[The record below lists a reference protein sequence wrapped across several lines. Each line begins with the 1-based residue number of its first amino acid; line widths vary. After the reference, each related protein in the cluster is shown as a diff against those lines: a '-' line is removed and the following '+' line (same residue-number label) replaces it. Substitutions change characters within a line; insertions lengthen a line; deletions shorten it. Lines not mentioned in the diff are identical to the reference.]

1 MKIINDK
8 KRYATVEIN
17 GMEFTLDK
25 KNPIPYEHGLNG
37 YTDIHL
43 AYDRPSVYK
52 QAIWRDWEY
61 WHRENGG
68 YCVISSKNCNFFTVT
83 GFIDDMETGKRYMTY
98 ITYANKYLYEVE
110 G

>member
-1 MKIINDK
+1 MRIIK
-8 KRYATVEIN
+8 EERRYVRVEIN
-17 GMEFTLDK
+17 KMKFTLDK

-37 YTDIHL
+37 YTDIND
-43 AYDRPSVYK
+43 AYGRPSIYK
-52 QAIWRDWEY
+52 KLIWHEWDL

-68 YCVISSKNCNFFTVT
+68 YCVISSKNSNFFSIT

-98 ITYANKYLYEVE
+98 ITYANQYLYEVE

>member
-8 KRYATVEIN
+8 KRYARVEIN

-37 YTDIHL
+37 YRDIND
-43 AYDRPSVYK
+43 AYGRPSVYK
-52 QAIWRDWEY
+52 QSIWREWDS

-98 ITYANKYLYEVE
+98 ITYANQYLYEVE